1 MNDEALKNLVRSAV
15 SPVAIQD
22 PTHDL
27 WPEVADRILAR
38 PSWSWIDFTVA
49 VGSCLALLLFPRTL
63 PLLAYLL

>member
-1 MNDEALKNLVRSAV
+1 MTDEALKKLLRSAV

-27 WPEVADRILAR
+27 WPAVADRLRAR

-49 VGSCLALLLFPRTL
+49 AGLGLALVLFPRTL